1 MNKEKIKLLAGL
13 TLAYVGDASYET
25 YIRKHLIQKGQT
37 RPNELHRKATHYV
50 SAKAQ
55 ASLIQEMLEANLLT
69 EEELLIYKRG
79 RNAKSHTTAKN
90 ADVTTYRMSTGF
102 EAVMGYLDLLEE
114 TSRLEVL
121 IRWCIEKVEE
131 KNEKN
136 PARK

>member
-114 TSRLEVL
+114 TSRLEDL